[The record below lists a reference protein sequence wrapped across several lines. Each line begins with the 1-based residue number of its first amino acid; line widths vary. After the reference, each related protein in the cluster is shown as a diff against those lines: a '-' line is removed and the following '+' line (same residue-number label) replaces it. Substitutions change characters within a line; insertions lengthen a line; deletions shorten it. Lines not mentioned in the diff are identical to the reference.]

1 MNRNIDELR
10 TLMSISANANEEEI
24 KDTFKSIA
32 NYLKNY
38 CVIKTKD
45 EKYRILD
52 FEFYFF
58 NQNHQDITTHPRN
71 SEALCWYINDFGGI
85 DLNFKSEIKI
95 NKDPI
100 KKEGIE
106 IYSYKYIL
114 SIDSDSYFGGI
125 LIRQIQML
133 SDKVIFDGPL
143 KVAELFRTFN
153 ASHQLQN
160 IPILII
166 ASESLEKIEFTCPVR
181 HNILG
186 SHKNIEKKVEYNLK
200 ACFEEVDESKKESL
214 IKNLQDILS
223 DKESKNHSYRYCWA
237 APKAK

>member
-10 TLMSISANANEEEI
+10 TLMSISANASESEI
-24 KDTFKSIA
+24 MEAFDSIA
-32 NYLKNY
+32 DYLKNY
-38 CVIKTKD
+38 CVIKAKD
-45 EKYRILD
+45 GEYRILD

-114 SIDSDSYFGGI
+114 SEDSYFGGI
-125 LIRQIQML
+125 LIRQIQRL

-153 ASHQLQN
+153 ASHQLQD

-166 ASESLEKIEFTCPVR
+166 APELLEKLEFASPQR

-186 SHKNIEKKVEYNLK
+186 SHKDITKKVDYNLQS
-200 ACFEEVDESKKESL
+200 CFEKVDGSKRADLIESFQNIHDEEST
-214 IKNLQDILS
+214 NRC
-223 DKESKNHSYRYCWA
+223 YRYCWA
-237 APKAK
+237 GFKAK

>member
-1 MNRNIDELR
+1 MNKSIENLR
-10 TLMSISANANEEEI
+10 TLMSISANATEEEI

-38 CVIKTKD
+38 CVIKAKD
-45 EKYRILD
+45 GEYRILD

-114 SIDSDSYFGGI
+114 SKDSYFGGI
-125 LIRQIQML
+125 LIRQIQRL

-153 ASHQLQN
+153 ASHQLQD

-166 ASESLEKIEFTCPVR
+166 ATESLEKLEFASLKR
-181 HNILG
+181 HNLLG
-186 SHKNIEKKVEYNLK
+186 SHKDITKKVDYNLQS
-200 ACFEEVDESKKESL
+200 CFEKVDDSERSDL
-214 IKNLQDILS
+214 IDSIQNIL
-223 DKESKNHSYRYCWA
+223 DKESTNHCYRYCWA
-237 APKAK
+237 GFKAK

>member
-1 MNRNIDELR
+1 MNRNIDKLR
-10 TLMSISANANEEEI
+10 TLMSISANATKEEI
-24 KDTFKSIA
+24 KDKFKSIA

-85 DLNFKSEIKI
+85 DLNFKSEI
-95 NKDPI
+95 NPATT
-100 KKEGIE
+100 KKEGKSITT
-106 IYSYKYIL
+106 YSCKYKL
-114 SIDSDSYFGGI
+114 STDSYFGGV
-125 LIRQIQML
+125 LIRQIQRL

-153 ASHQLQN
+153 ASHQLQD

-166 ASESLEKIEFTCPVR
+166 APESLEKLEFANHKR

-186 SHKNIEKKVEYNLK
+186 SHKDITKKVDYNLQS
-200 ACFEEVDESKKESL
+200 CFEKVDDSERADLINSL
-214 IKNLQDILS
+214 QKIL
-223 DKESKNHSYRYCWA
+223 DKESTNHYYRYCWTGL
-237 APKAK
+237 KAK

>member
-1 MNRNIDELR
+1 M
-10 TLMSISANANEEEI
+10 
-24 KDTFKSIA
+24 
-32 NYLKNY
+32 
-38 CVIKTKD
+38 
-45 EKYRILD
+45 
-52 FEFYFF
+52 
-58 NQNHQDITTHPRN
+58 THPRN

-100 KKEGIE
+100 KKKGIE

-114 SIDSDSYFGGI
+114 SKDSYFGGV
-125 LIRQIQML
+125 LIRQIQRL

-153 ASHQLQN
+153 ASHQLQD

-166 ASESLEKIEFTCPVR
+166 EPQSMEKLEFASHKR

-186 SHKNIEKKVEYNLK
+186 SHKDITKKVNYNLQS
-200 ACFEEVDESKKESL
+200 CFEKVDDSERADLINSL
-214 IKNLQDILS
+214 QKIL
-223 DKESKNHSYRYCWA
+223 DKESTNHYYRYCWRGL
-237 APKAK
+237 KAK

>member
-10 TLMSISANANEEEI
+10 TLMSISANASESQIMEAF
-24 KDTFKSIA
+24 DSIA
-32 NYLKNY
+32 DYIKNY
-38 CVIKTKD
+38 CVIKAKD
-45 EKYRILD
+45 GEYRILD

-114 SIDSDSYFGGI
+114 SKDSYSYFGGV
-125 LIRQIQML
+125 LIRQIQRL

-153 ASHQLQN
+153 ASHQLQD

-166 ASESLEKIEFTCPVR
+166 APESLEKLEFANLKR
-181 HNILG
+181 HNLLG
-186 SHKNIEKKVEYNLK
+186 SHKDITKKVDYNLQS
-200 ACFEEVDESKKESL
+200 CFEKVDDSERADLINSL
-214 IKNLQDILS
+214 QKIL
-223 DKESKNHSYRYCWA
+223 DKESTNHYYRYCWTGL
-237 APKAK
+237 KAK

>member
-10 TLMSISANANEEEI
+10 TLMSISANASESKIMEAF
-24 KDTFKSIA
+24 DSIA
-32 NYLKNY
+32 DYLKNY
-38 CVIKTKD
+38 CVIKAKD
-45 EKYRILD
+45 GEYRILD

-114 SIDSDSYFGGI
+114 SEDSYFGGI
-125 LIRQIQML
+125 LIRQIQRL
-133 SDKVIFDGPL
+133 SDQVIFDGPL

-153 ASHQLQN
+153 ASHQLQD

-166 ASESLEKIEFTCPVR
+166 APESLEKLEFASFKR
-181 HNILG
+181 HNLLG
-186 SHKNIEKKVEYNLK
+186 SHKDITKKVDYNLQS
-200 ACFEEVDESKKESL
+200 CFEKVEDSKKENL
-214 IKNLQDILS
+214 IKSLQDIF
-223 DKESKNHSYRYCWA
+223 DEESKNHAYRYCWA
-237 APKAK
+237 ALKAK

>member
-10 TLMSISANANEEEI
+10 TLMSISANATEEEI
-24 KDTFKSIA
+24 KDTFDSIA
-32 NYLKNY
+32 DYLKNY
-38 CVIKTKD
+38 CVIKAKD
-45 EKYRILD
+45 GDFRILD

-58 NQNHQDITTHPRN
+58 NQNHQDITTHPRI

-100 KKEGIE
+100 KKKGIE

-114 SIDSDSYFGGI
+114 SKDSYFGGV
-125 LIRQIQML
+125 LIRQIQRL

-153 ASHQLQN
+153 ASHQLQD

-166 ASESLEKIEFTCPVR
+166 APELLEKLEFASPQR

-186 SHKNIEKKVEYNLK
+186 SHKDITKKVDYNLQS
-200 ACFEEVDESKKESL
+200 CFEKVDGSKRADLIESFQNIHDEEST
-214 IKNLQDILS
+214 NRC
-223 DKESKNHSYRYCWA
+223 YRYCWA
-237 APKAK
+237 GLKAK

>member
-10 TLMSISANANEEEI
+10 TLMSISANASESKIMEAF
-24 KDTFKSIA
+24 DSIA
-32 NYLKNY
+32 DYLKNY
-38 CVIKTKD
+38 CVIKAKEKD
-45 EKYRILD
+45 GEYRILD

-58 NQNHQDITTHPRN
+58 NKNHQDITTHPRN

-85 DLNFKSEIKI
+85 DLNFESKVEV
-95 NKDPI
+95 NNEPMV
-100 KKEGIE
+100 KKGFKT
-106 IYSYKYIL
+106 YSCRYKL
-114 SIDSDSYFGGI
+114 SSDSYFGGI
-125 LIRQIQML
+125 LIRQIQRL

-153 ASHQLQN
+153 ASHQLQD

-166 ASESLEKIEFTCPVR
+166 APELLEKLEFASPQR

-186 SHKNIEKKVEYNLK
+186 SHKDITKKVDYNLQS
-200 ACFEEVDESKKESL
+200 CFEKVEDSRKENLINSL
-214 IKNLQDILS
+214 QKIL

-237 APKAK
+237 GLKAK